1 MPLDEAHVREIAE
14 RVAAFSGLEIVDVEF
29 HGGGKGRVLRIFIE
43 KNAEG
48 RRALEQRLAA
58 EKATEPAAVVA
69 DGLGRLVAN
78 SDQLSG
84 VTHEDCANYSR
95 ELGTILDVEDAIPGG
110 EYLLEVSS
118 PGLDRKLVKPADFQR
133 FTGSRVKV
141 MTRDPVA
148 GNRHWEGR
156 LKIAEDGRIVLDL
169 EAVKKK
175 AKKKRPA
182 EGNGAAKVIELEMS
196 NIERARLVPE
206 I

>member
-1 MPLDEAHVREIAE
+1 
-14 RVAAFSGLEIVDVEF
+14 
-29 HGGGKGRVLRIFIE
+29 
-43 KNAEG
+43 
-48 RRALEQRLAA
+48 
-58 EKATEPAAVVA
+58 
-69 DGLGRLVAN
+69 
-78 SDQLSG
+78 
-84 VTHEDCANYSR
+84 
-95 ELGTILDVEDAIPGG
+95 
-110 EYLLEVSS
+110 LLEVSS

-175 AKKKRPA
+175 AKKRRPA
-182 EGNGAAKVIELEMS
+182 EGNGADKVIELEMS

>member
-58 EKATEPAAVVA
+58 TEPAAVA
-69 DGLGRLVAN
+69 GGLGWLVAN

-156 LKIAEDGRIVLDL
+156 LKTAEDGRIVLAL
-169 EAVKKK
+169 GAVTKK

>member
-58 EKATEPAAVVA
+58 TEPAAVA
-69 DGLGRLVAN
+69 GGLGRLVTN

-156 LKIAEDGRIVLDL
+156 LKTAEDGRIVLDL

>member
-1 MPLDEAHVREIAE
+1 MPFDEVHVREIAE
-14 RVAAFSGLEIVDVEF
+14 RVAASSGLEIVDVEF

-48 RRALEQRLAA
+48 RRALEQQLAA
-58 EKATEPAAVVA
+58 AEPVA
-69 DGLGRLVAN
+69 GELAAN

-133 FTGSRVKV
+133 FAGSRVKI

-148 GNRHWEGR
+148 GNRHWEGL
-156 LKIAEDGRIVLDL
+156 LKTAEDDRIVLHL
-169 EAVKKK
+169 GAEKKNR
-175 AKKKRPA
+175 KKRHV
-182 EGNGAAKVIELEMS
+182 EGSETAKEIELQMS

>member
-48 RRALEQRLAA
+48 RRALEQQLAA
-58 EKATEPAAVVA
+58 AEPAAVA
-69 DGLGRLVAN
+69 AGGLGRLVAN

-133 FTGSRVKV
+133 FMGSRVKV

-156 LKIAEDGRIVLDL
+156 LKTAEDGRIVLAL
-169 EAVKKK
+169 GAVKKK

-182 EGNGAAKVIELEMS
+182 EGNGADKVIELEMS

>member
-1 MPLDEAHVREIAE
+1 MPFDEAHVREIAD
-14 RVAAFSGLEIVDVEF
+14 RVAASSGLEIVDVEF

-43 KNAEG
+43 KNAEL
-48 RRALEQRLAA
+48 RRALEQQLAA
-58 EKATEPAAVVA
+58 ARAAGEKIPSAP
-69 DGLGRLVAN
+69 N
-78 SDQLSG
+78 PDQLSG

-118 PGLDRKLVKPADFQR
+118 PGLDRKLVKPADFRR
-133 FTGSRVKV
+133 FSGSRVKI

-156 LKIAEDGRIVLDL
+156 LKTSEGDRIVLDL
-169 EAVKKK
+169 GAGKKGKKK
-175 AKKKRPA
+175 PQI
-182 EGNGAAKVIELEMS
+182 EGSEAAKEIELQMS